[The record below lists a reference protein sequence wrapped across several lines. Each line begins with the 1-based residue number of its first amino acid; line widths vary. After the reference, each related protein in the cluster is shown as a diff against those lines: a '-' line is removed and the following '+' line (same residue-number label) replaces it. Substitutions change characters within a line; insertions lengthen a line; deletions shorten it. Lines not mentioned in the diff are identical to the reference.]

1 MENIQS
7 AIDVKGAGIFKQVEL
22 FFDDLFLKKL
32 PPLPDN
38 VRDILVKL
46 APFWAILLIVF
57 AALRIVFGSLFVLL
71 GLLGAV
77 LSIATLSGSSVIS
90 SVLGIVQ
97 TVVGLAFGAVIL
109 LYLAKSLKGLF
120 DQKDVGWQFLYR
132 AEVVWLAF
140 AVFSWLMTILIS
152 VVSLSGLGTIMGIG
166 ATIIALPIQLIFF
179 GLAYYLLFQIKHRY
193 ARVNA

>member
-1 MENIQS
+1 MDNIQS
-7 AIDVKGAGIFKQVEL
+7 AIDMKGGGVFNQAEV

-57 AALRIVFGSLFVLL
+57 AALSIVFGSLRVLL
-71 GLLGAV
+71 GLLGTV

-90 SVLGIVQ
+90 SVLGIIQ
-97 TVVGLAFGAVIL
+97 TVVGLAFGGVIL

-120 DQKDVGWQFLYR
+120 TPTYVGWQSLFR
-132 AEVVWLAF
+132 AEVVWLAY
-140 AVFSWLMTILIS
+140 AVFSWLITILIS
-152 VVSLSGLGTIMGIG
+152 VVSLSGFGTIIGIG
-166 ATIIALPIQLIFF
+166 ATIIGLPIQLIFF